1 MCTLSV
7 NQSFLSVS
15 TSSFVTLLV
24 SRSLVQEAVATYI
37 ECHNLLKYQR
47 QALYNQLRINAE
59 GTYSSN
65 MHHRVPAVLTASSA
79 STFPKVKGAS
89 HAIKRH
95 VKDDRNIVRRRTES
109 PKCLEI
115 LPLKGWKPPPAGIL
129 RGSFS
134 IWWRELSACR

>member
-1 MCTLSV
+1 MSV

-37 ECHNLLKYQR
+37 ECHNLLKYQL
-47 QALYNQLRINAE
+47 QALCNQPCINVEGAYN
-59 GTYSSN
+59 SN
-65 MHHRVPAVLTASSA
+65 THHRVPAVLTASSA
-79 STFPKVKGAS
+79 PTLPKVESAS
-89 HAIKRH
+89 YAIKRL
-95 VKDDRNIVRRRTES
+95 VEDDRNVAGRRTES

-129 RGSFS
+129 RGSFC
-134 IWWRELSACR
+134 IWWRQLHACR